1 MGEGGGN
8 CAPCIGIPPPPQEGE
23 IPASLHLLLSE
34 ETLCG
39 YVEANKLLL
48 SVTSEWR
55 IDWDIIY
62 SILYHNIQYFLLP
75 SRL

>member
-1 MGEGGGN
+1 MGGEG
-8 CAPCIGIPPPPQEGE
+8 IVPPVSESPLPPQEGE
-23 IPASLHLLLSE
+23 IPASLHLLLSV

-39 YVEANKLLL
+39 YVVEANKLLL

-62 SILYHNIQYFLLP
+62 STLP
-75 SRL
+75 